1 MKTGKSLVELATEIE
16 NQRTRKVDFVAP
28 TSQIS
33 IDSTAGDNG
42 NTMILRAADKSYPMR
57 DLALTQAADRLNI
70 PHKYMRKMQAEQPD
84 LLAYNFNVWLHAK
97 DERRMVRTLD
107 GHARAFLSDRYQ
119 RIDNMD
125 VANAVLPAFQ
135 DFPGLQIRS
144 TEVTEHRLYIKASL
158 PSLTREIKSRR
169 VGDLVEAGV
178 MISNS
183 EVGLGSV
190 SVTPF
195 AFFLTCTNGM
205 VRDGVRRWYH
215 VGGRLKGEDISYLS
229 DDTVKASD
237 RVDLMV
243 IKDTLKHAL
252 STVSFDAWISKLQN
266 STERKITGAVEQAVT
281 ILSEKLV
288 LTDSEHNSVLRH
300 LIEGGDLSQYGL
312 MNAVTRTAE
321 DAASYD
327 RATDL
332 ESFGQK
338 VIDLPANDW
347 RVIAEAA

>member
-16 NQRTRKVDFVAP
+16 SQRSRKIDFVAP

-33 IDSTAGDNG
+33 VATHDNG
-42 NTMILRAADKSYPMR
+42 LVLDAGSAGTYRLR
-57 DLALTQAADRLNI
+57 DLAVTQVADRLGI
-70 PHKYMRKMQAEQPD
+70 PIKYVRKMQAEQPEI
-84 LLAYNFNVWLHAK
+84 LAHNFNTWFREK
-97 DERRMVRTLD
+97 PERRLIRTID

-119 RIDNMD
+119 RIDNTD
-125 VANAVLPAFQ
+125 VAQAVLPAFQ

-144 TEVTEHRLYIKASL
+144 TEITEHRLYIKASL
-158 PSLTREIKSRR
+158 PSLTREIKSKR

-195 AFFLTCTNGM
+195 AFFLVCTNGM
-205 VRDGVRRWYH
+205 VRDGVKRWNH
-215 VGGRLKGEDISYLS
+215 VGGRIKSEELAYLT
-229 DDTVKASD
+229 DETVKASD

-243 IKDTLKHAL
+243 IRDTLKHAL
-252 STVSFDAWISKLQN
+252 SEVSFDGWLDKIQA
-266 STERKITGAVEQAVT
+266 TTTRAITGRVQESVR

-288 LTDSEHNSVLRH
+288 LTDTEENSVLRH

-321 DAASYD
+321 DAESYD

-332 ESFGQK
+332 EAFGQK